1 MGKEE
6 YYQLV
11 YSAMATL
18 PGLEVLSHDE
28 NIIFLPPAVLK
39 PRKLWTGKQVVST
52 LLQNLR
58 HSSYKD
64 VKKSKGPLP
73 GISMARKTKTP
84 ATAFGESMMEHQVL
98 IRDGF
103 LLRGVLDKAAF
114 GATDMSLVHAVHEA
128 YGPHKAGLLLNSLGR
143 LFTAYIQYYAGH
155 SCRMEDLVLKRDADR
170 DRRALVQKAYNQ
182 GMRAAAAWADSEGG
196 KSDIKDADL
205 PTTPLKP
212 HEHAAAAKKIH
223 TLLTNPQGASNASA
237 LDSYMQ
243 GKLNPLASQ
252 VIKRCLPDGLAVP
265 FPYNTFSLMCS
276 TGAKGSIVNQSQV
289 SCGLGQQ
296 ALEGRRVPRMSSGRT
311 LPSFKPYDPNPRAD
325 GFITDRFLTGI
336 RPQEYYF
343 HCMSG
348 REGLVDTAV
357 KTSRSG
363 YLQRCLVKHL
373 EELTV
378 AYDNTVRDAEGN
390 VIQFLYGEDGVD
402 PTKAAHLDCKSSTLQ
417 YMARNAEAL
426 EARYVKVPKPSL
438 AKALEDARDAAAS
451 SKSLSKG
458 AVVQARKPRSE
469 SSYKKGCDLLDGFF
483 EATVKKV
490 HSDGSVD
497 VAFKDDKSKVKGL
510 PSSFVKR
517 FVRDPI
523 LNDASRSKHRIGVSG
538 SCVSERV
545 AKAVSDAL
553 EKDDPEL
560 RAAMNSSGV
569 DAEKMG
575 SLVARKYADA
585 LIAPGEAVGSIAA
598 QSVGEPSTQMTLN
611 TFHLAGHGGANV
623 TLGIPRVR
631 EIIMTASRALKT
643 PLMSVPFVPNMKEP
657 QMNKAAR
664 SFTKLRLQE
673 LLHHEGGVTVHES
686 IKQGMGEWKR
696 AYEVVLHLQPEER
709 IKEAFG
715 LSYDKIAER
724 VGDVFLSRLGALMK
738 AELSRARLHDG
749 ETGETGIDI
758 PVGGS
763 RTLKKM
769 AKPKK
774 GDDGDEENND
784 LSAEERKM
792 AADAKKKKDK
802 KRQKDSEEYDNEEA
816 DEEDGVMGSRFG
828 HRAEMATYEDDSSD
842 EEEGAKSSNSDELE
856 PEYEEA
862 MVAGVTINR
871 RNGSLILD
879 SIEVDVSTR
888 PLLMVDLAL
897 KATENVIIK
906 SRPAIETGM
915 VVEQEGRGKCLQTEG
930 VNFEELWQL
939 GDDVVDHCRIK
950 SNDIWGIRCAYGV
963 EAARQSIVNEI
974 RGVFGVY
981 GIDVDARH
989 LMLIADYMTHD
1000 GDYKPMNRRGMM
1012 DGSSAFLKMSFET
1025 TATFM
1030 TEAAM
1035 KGEVETLKSPSANI
1049 VLGNPVKAGT
1059 GAMDLIVKV

>member
-1 MGKEE
+1 
-6 YYQLV
+6 
-11 YSAMATL
+11 MATL

-28 NIIFLPPAVLK
+28 NILFLPPAVIK
-39 PRKLWTGKQVVST
+39 PRKLWTGKQIIST
-52 LLQNLR
+52 LLHNLR
-58 HSSYKD
+58 YSTYKD
-64 VKKSKGPLP
+64 TKKFSGPLP
-73 GISMARKTKTP
+73 GISQERKTKTP
-84 ATAFGESMMEHQVL
+84 ATAFGESMKEHLVI
-98 IRDGF
+98 IRDGH

-114 GATDMSLVHAVHEA
+114 GATDMSLVHAVHES

-143 LFTAYIQYYAGH
+143 LFTAYIQYYSGH
-155 SCRMEDLVLKRDADR
+155 SCRMEDLVLKPDADADR
-170 DRRALVQKAYNQ
+170 RVLVQKAYNQ

-196 KSDIKDADL
+196 KSEIRDKDL

-212 HEHAAAAKKIH
+212 HEHASAAKKIH

-390 VIQFLYGEDGVD
+390 VIQFLYGEDGID

-417 YMARNAEAL
+417 FMARNAEAL
-426 EARYVKVPKPSL
+426 ESRYIKVPKPSI
-438 AKALEDARDAAAS
+438 AKALADAKEAAAAAS
-451 SKSLSKG
+451 SKSIEKG
-458 AVVQARKPRSE
+458 SVVHAKKLRE
-469 SSYKKGCDLLDGFF
+469 GSSYEKGCEVLDGFF

-490 HSDGSVD
+490 HKDGTFD
-497 VAFKDDKSKVKGL
+497 VTFKDDKSKAKGVPKCYVKT
-510 PSSFVKR
+510 

-523 LNDASRSKHRIGVSG
+523 LNDAGRPKHRMGVSG

-545 AKAVSDAL
+545 AKMTSDAL
-553 EKDDPEL
+553 SKDDPEL
-560 RAAMNSSGV
+560 RAAMKSSGV
-569 DAEKMG
+569 DEEQMG
-575 SLVARKYADA
+575 ALVARKYADA
-585 LIAPGEAVGSIAA
+585 LVAPGEAVGSIAA

-643 PLMSVPFVPNMKEP
+643 PLMSIPFAPNLSE
-657 QMNKAAR
+657 QRMNREAR
-664 SFTKLRLQE
+664 SFTRLRLQE
-673 LLHHEGGVTVHES
+673 LLHHDGGVTVNES

-696 AYEVVLHLQPEER
+696 SYEIVLHLQPEER

-715 LSYDKIAER
+715 LSYDRIAES
-724 VGDVFLSRLGALMK
+724 VGNALLSRVGALMK
-738 AELSRARLHDG
+738 AELSRARMHDG

-758 PVGGS
+758 PVGGNKAH
-763 RTLKKM
+763 KKGSP
-769 AKPKK
+769 PKK
-774 GDDGDEENND
+774 GDEDEENDD
-784 LSAEERKM
+784 LNAEERKM
-792 AADAKKKKDK
+792 AADAKKKRDK
-802 KRQKDSEEYDNEEA
+802 KRQKDEEEYDDEEVG
-816 DEEDGVMGSRFG
+816 DEDGVMGARYG
-828 HRAEMATYEDDSSD
+828 HRAEMATYDEGGKEDD
-842 EEEGAKSSNSDELE
+842 EEEDWVDSSKEE
-856 PEYEEA
+856 EQGFEGEEA
-862 MVAGVTINR
+862 LFAGVTINR
-871 RNGSLILD
+871 RDGTLLLD
-879 SIEVDVSTR
+879 AIEVDVSTR
-888 PLLMVDLAL
+888 PLLMTDLAM
-897 KATENVIIK
+897 KATESVIIK
-906 SRPAIETGM
+906 SKPDLETGM

-930 VNFEELWQL
+930 VNFEQLWHL
-939 GDDVVDHCRIK
+939 GDDIVDHKKIT

-1030 TEAAM
+1030 TAAAQM
-1035 KGEVETLKSPSANI
+1035 GEKETLKSPSANI
-1049 VLGNPVKAGT
+1049 VLGNPVKQGT
-1059 GAMDLIVKV
+1059 GAMDLIYHIPEEQ